1 MRLFGMSRLSVAY
14 PKFKFR
20 GFKKMA
26 TLPKIVKELISADK
40 VFSTADNNQ
49 QSLMFDCICYAVPLA
64 CDLANT
70 HEDIKN
76 YNFDI
81 PQAKTVK
88 VDFNKKHFNG
98 LVENTRKKISMEV
111 FYLVTKHGAELA
123 KLRTGDKVKSWL
135 VKNYSD
141 KKTKVKSYRTLA
153 SQTKKEKNPS
163 AGNKSTTKK
172 TSKKL
177 SPEQSDIMAIVT
189 FLVQLPPEKIAEA
202 RDLVLNK
209 FADVKVDTSKQA
221 VSPENVENVIA
232 DIQVA
237 VQSAVIE
244 NPNVV

>member
-1 MRLFGMSRLSVAY
+1 M
-14 PKFKFR
+14 
-20 GFKKMA
+20 
-26 TLPKIVKELISADK
+26 TL
-40 VFSTADNNQ
+40 
-49 QSLMFDCICYAVPLA
+49 PLA
-64 CDLANT
+64 CDLANS
-70 HEDIKN
+70 HADIKN

-81 PQAKTVK
+81 PQAKAVK
-88 VDFNKKHFNG
+88 MDFNKNNLKG
-98 LVENTRKKISMEV
+98 LVDNTRKKISMEV

-123 KLRTGDKVKSWL
+123 KLKTGEKVKAWL
-135 VKNYSD
+135 AKNYSD

-153 SQTKKEKNPS
+153 SQTKKEKNPN
-163 AGNKSTTKK
+163 AGNKATAKK

-237 VQSAVIE
+237 VQSATVQ

>member
-1 MRLFGMSRLSVAY
+1 
-14 PKFKFR
+14 
-20 GFKKMA
+20 
-26 TLPKIVKELISADK
+26 
-40 VFSTADNNQ
+40 
-49 QSLMFDCICYAVPLA
+49 MFDCVCYALPLA

-70 HEDIKN
+70 HADIKN

-153 SQTKKEKNPS
+153 SQTKKEKILALVIRRQQKRLLKVVS
-163 AGNKSTTKK
+163 RTIRHYGNCYFFWFNYRQ
-172 TSKKL
+172 KKL
-177 SPEQSDIMAIVT
+177 P
-189 FLVQLPPEKIAEA
+189 
-202 RDLVLNK
+202 
-209 FADVKVDTSKQA
+209 KQGT
-221 VSPENVENVIA
+221 
-232 DIQVA
+232 
-237 VQSAVIE
+237 
-244 NPNVV
+244 